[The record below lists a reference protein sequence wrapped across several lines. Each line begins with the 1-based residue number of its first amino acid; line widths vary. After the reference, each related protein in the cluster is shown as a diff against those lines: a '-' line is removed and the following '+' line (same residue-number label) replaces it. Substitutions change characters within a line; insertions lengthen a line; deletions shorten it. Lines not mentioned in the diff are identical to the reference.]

1 MKNVRS
7 KSMDRKA
14 TSQQSQS
21 FSIQIKLTS
30 HKNHKGLFNGDGRHD
45 FQFYVKNPRVRIAK
59 KM

>member
-1 MKNVRS
+1 
-7 KSMDRKA
+7 MDGKA

-30 HKNHKGLFNGDGRHD
+30 HKNHKGLFNGDRQHD
-45 FQFYVKNPRVRIAK
+45 FQFYVKNPCVRVAK